1 MGWNVNLRALPN
13 QSVRNREREV
23 SGCEHVLASM
33 FCTCKTFLYSSVQ
46 VKECNN
52 KGVVRYQKCTFAAI
66 FESTRRQRRGM
77 LGGAQC
83 WCNSSQNQFWKYNGW
98 DNNNSASAGC
108 IAIYQRRVRLAE
120 GAPQTLQ
127 PSIAL
132 ANVVLSIDHSAIAT
146 WDLQHYKWFKGE
158 EEGASKTLC
167 SWFKEAATKYCV
179 GQCQNIV
186 LKQFEETSA
195 KKWFERT
202 QENTCK
208 DLLPLVE
215 WHR

>member
-1 MGWNVNLRALPN
+1 MSLTKLKL
-13 QSVRNREREV
+13 E
-23 SGCEHVLASM
+23 
-33 FCTCKTFLYSSVQ
+33 FI
-46 VKECNN
+46 
-52 KGVVRYQKCTFAAI
+52 FAATTDLKEAI
-66 FESTRRQRRGM
+66 NYFKEQSNKVHLTRKKM
-77 LGGAQC
+77 T
-83 WCNSSQNQFWKYNGW
+83 W
-98 DNNNSASAGC
+98 
-108 IAIYQRRVRLAE
+108 RRVRLAE

-208 DLLPLVE
+208 DLLPLGE